1 MSYNCRR
8 KTTDGWTVRRIQ
20 IWLEAAKGD
29 FLALLPPWSD
39 RRAPYLVFAGLLV
52 FAAALAYYLV
62 FLQPVSQGL
71 ATIRRSSTLVVLARV
86 APTTYYYGT
95 LGETGYEYDLTQA
108 LGKALGV
115 KVEYRTYDTEPEI
128 LEALAARRGQI
139 AIGLVA
145 TEARRKAFVAGPD
158 YQSVR
163 EVVICRRDIPLPKK
177 PEDLAGLKVT
187 VAEGT
192 AGADAMR
199 DLAAKTRGVSFDEK
213 REPVE
218 NILSTVAEGQ
228 LDCTVASSLELQIN
242 NPYYPELV
250 EAFAI
255 TGDQPLAWLAAPG
268 SEDVAE
274 YLGNWIADLKK
285 SGELADIGRRYF
297 GFLPPFDYV
306 DVHAFREAI
315 QTTLPD
321 YEKAM
326 RDAADQT
333 GLPWQLIAA
342 VAYQESHWRPDARS
356 HTGVRGIMMLTEDT
370 ADALGVENRL
380 DPIAS
385 IYAGARYIADIEKR
399 IPDSVR
405 EPDRIWFALAAYNMG
420 FAHLQDARALAAR
433 LGLDPDGWTGMRR
446 ALSLIQK
453 PAYAEHLKYGTARG
467 GQALR
472 FVQQVRAYHHI
483 LEAPRG

>member
-1 MSYNCRR
+1 M
-8 KTTDGWTVRRIQ
+8 RRIQ
-20 IWLEAAKGD
+20 IWLETAKSD
-29 FLALLPPWSD
+29 VLALLPPWSD
-39 RRAPYLVFAGLLV
+39 RRAPYLVFAGLLL

-62 FLQPVSQGL
+62 YLQPVSQGL
-71 ATIRRSSTLVVLARV
+71 GTIRRSGTLVVITRV
-86 APTTYYYGT
+86 APTTYYSGT
-95 LGETGYEYDLTQA
+95 LGETGYEYDMAQA

-115 KVEYRTYDTEPEI
+115 RVEYRTYDTEPEV
-128 LEALAARRGQI
+128 LEALAARRGQL

-158 YQSVR
+158 YQTVR
-163 EVVICRRDIPLPKK
+163 EVIACRRDIALPKR
-177 PEDLAGLKVT
+177 PEDLVGLRIA

-192 AGADAMR
+192 AGSDAMNG
-199 DLAAKTRGVSFDEK
+199 LATKTKGLSFGLK

-218 NILSTVAEGQ
+218 NILAAVADGE

-242 NPYYPELV
+242 NPYYPELA

-268 SEDVAE
+268 SEDVVD
-274 YLGNWIADLKK
+274 YLADWIADLKK
-285 SGELADIGRRYF
+285 AGELAEIGRRYF

-306 DVHAFREAI
+306 DVRAFRDAI
-315 QTTLPD
+315 KTTLPE

-326 RDAADQT
+326 RDAADKT

-342 VAYQESHWRPDARS
+342 VAYQESHWKSDARS

-370 ADALGVENRL
+370 ADALGVADRL

-420 FAHLQDARALAAR
+420 FAHLQDARSLAER
-433 LGLDPDGWTGMRR
+433 LGLDPDSWTGVRR
-446 ALSLIQK
+446 ALTLIQK

-472 FVQQVRAYHHI
+472 FVQQVRAYRHI

>member
-1 MSYNCRR
+1 M
-8 KTTDGWTVRRIQ
+8 RRIQ
-20 IWLEAAKGD
+20 VWCGEMIGD
-29 FLALLPPWSD
+29 LIALLPPWRD

-52 FAAALAYYLV
+52 FAAALAYYLIY
-62 FLQPVSQGL
+62 LQPVSQGL
-71 ATIRRSSTLVVLARV
+71 RTIRRSGTLVVLTRV
-86 APTTYYYGT
+86 APTTYYSGT

-115 KVEYRTYDTEPEI
+115 RVEYRTYDTEPDM
-128 LEALAARRGQI
+128 LEALAAKRGQL

-158 YQSVR
+158 YQTVR
-163 EVVICRRDIPLPKK
+163 EVVACRRNIALPKR
-177 PEDLAGLKVT
+177 PDDLVGLKIA

-192 AGADAMR
+192 AAGEAMS
-199 DLAAKTRGVSFDEK
+199 DLAAKTKGLQFSER

-218 NILSTVAEGQ
+218 NILASVADGD

-242 NPYYPELV
+242 NPYYPELA
-250 EAFAI
+250 EAFAV
-255 TGDQPLAWLAAPG
+255 TPDQPLAWLAAPG

-274 YLGNWIADLKK
+274 YLANWLAELKK
-285 SGELADIGRRYF
+285 AGELAEIGRRYF

-306 DVHAFREAI
+306 DVRAFREAI
-315 QTTLPD
+315 KTTLPD

-326 RDAADQT
+326 RDASDKT

-342 VAYQESHWRPDARS
+342 VAYQESHWKSDARS

-370 ADALGVENRL
+370 ADALGVSDRL

-420 FAHLQDARALAAR
+420 FAHLQDARSLAVR
-433 LGLDPDGWTGMRR
+433 LGLDPDGWTGVRR
-446 ALSLIQK
+446 ALTLIQK
-453 PAYAEHLKYGTARG
+453 PAYVQYLKYGTAKG

-472 FVQQVRAYHHI
+472 FVQQVRAYRHI
-483 LEAPRG
+483 LEAPR